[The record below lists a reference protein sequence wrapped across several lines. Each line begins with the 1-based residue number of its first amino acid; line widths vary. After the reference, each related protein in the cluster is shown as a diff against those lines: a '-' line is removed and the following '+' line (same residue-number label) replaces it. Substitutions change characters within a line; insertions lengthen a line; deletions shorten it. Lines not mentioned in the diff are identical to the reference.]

1 MTQAVEINP
10 ATTDH
15 AEAILALVREAYQ
28 RWVPVISREPL
39 PMRVDYREALTRHQ
53 IDVLRFENDIIG
65 LIETDLK
72 DDHLWIE
79 NIAISPAH
87 QGKGYGKLLLNHAEA
102 KARKANRAALRLLTN
117 GAFDS
122 NIALYQKLGYGITAS
137 EPFMGG
143 TTVYME
149 KQLHPAS
156 VDPAYPVEMQLRA
169 YNARDIEAFMPW
181 WAEDCQ
187 YYLFPNTLVA
197 SGHEDI
203 RVRHIERFKDENLF
217 GRLLSRTVVGDV
229 VVDNETVTRTFPE
242 GIGRVD
248 VICIYEVEGGKIKT
262 ARFKIGEPHFEG
274 E

>member
-1 MTQAVEINP
+1 MLKTVDITP
-10 ATTDH
+10 ATTDN
-15 AEAILALVREAYQ
+15 AEAILALVRASYQ
-28 RWVPVISREPL
+28 RWVPIIGREPL
-39 PMRVDYREALTRHQ
+39 PMRVDYRDALTKHQ
-53 IDVLRFENDIIG
+53 IDILTIENDIIG

-87 QGKGYGKLLLNHAEA
+87 QGKGYGKLLLNHAET
-102 KARKANRAALRLLTN
+102 KARKADKAALRLLTN

-122 NIALYQKLGYGITAS
+122 NIALYQKAGYVITAS

-149 KQLHPAS
+149 KQLHPS
-156 VDPAYPVEMQLRA
+156 CGDLAYPVEMQLRA
-169 YNARDIEAFMPW
+169 YNARDIESFMPW

-197 SGHEDI
+197 SGVDDI
-203 RVRHIERFKDENLF
+203 KARHIERFKDENLF

-262 ARFKIGEPHFEG
+262 ARFKIGEPRFEK